1 MITNWRARIDRFYAP
16 GSRVRNALMLAAVFL
31 FASFLLLIPGWF
43 CIGLLDMDGH
53 SAAEEPIRAFLCQ
66 SIRVFF
72 LAVFGLPHAVGDC
85 FGGIL
90 RVVVTLATLPVIPL
104 AFGISA
110 TALLEWRRRALA
122 RRVVATR

>member
-1 MITNWRARIDRFYAP
+1 MNTNWRARIDRFYKP
-16 GSRVRNALMLAAVFL
+16 GSPTRTALPLAAAFL

-53 SAAEEPIRAFLCQ
+53 SAAEEPIRAFLYQ

-72 LAVFGLPHAVGDC
+72 LAVFGLPHALGDC
-85 FGGIL
+85 FSGIL
-90 RVVVTLATLPVIPL
+90 RVIVTLATLPVIPL

-110 TALLEWRRRALA
+110 TALLEWRRLALA
-122 RRVVATR
+122 RRVVTPR